1 MASRNKYK
9 QVKEGQKQ
17 KVNKGVTLVKLLAL
31 DNYLDNKSI
40 AKQFPFLAFLFFLGV
55 VYIWNGH
62 YQMRTI
68 REIETVNNEVKELR
82 WELMTTESE
91 IMNMVKQTELVKMV
105 DSLGLKELNTPP
117 TILYLNEY

>member
-1 MASRNKYK
+1 MENKVK
-9 QVKEGQKQ
+9 KKKALKKEQVK
-17 KVNKGVTLVKLLAL
+17 KGVTLRKLLAL
-31 DNYLDNKSI
+31 DNYLDKDAI
-40 AKQFPFLAFLFFLGV
+40 AKQFPFLVFLFVLGV

-68 REIETVNNEVKELR
+68 REIEKVSNEVKELK

-105 DSLGLKELNTPP
+105 DTLGLKELSTPP
-117 TILYLNEY
+117 TILYVD